1 MRIVNVVRSLNDLI
15 KLRGLK
21 SNNGKYSL
29 LLDRNLEGGC
39 ERISIG
45 VFSDLLGEF
54 IIVNSENRKYFT
66 ELVIKETLDLL
77 SNLSFNIQYQT
88 DSAEKIVDDLCETVN
103 DIEERNIKG
112 YLDSLKQIIDRIENL
127 K

>member
-1 MRIVNVVRSLNDLI
+1 MRIVNVVRSLNDLFI
-15 KLRGLK
+15 LKGLK
-21 SNNGKYSL
+21 SDNGKYSL